1 MASSARA
8 STGRP
13 SAASSAPA
21 SLAAGV
27 AGSKPESTGFSASG
41 RRRCSRQ
48 WRSKAQASQVL
59 PMSVPVPVINC
70 ALIFPPPRILAGAP
84 ASLDMSDWLTRGL
97 DHIWLPYTQMQ
108 TAPAPLPVVA
118 AQGARIRLADGR
130 ELIDGISSWWTACH
144 GYRHPH
150 IRPRSRRNSPP
161 CPMSCSPAWCMNRR
175 LRLAARLA
183 ALLPGDLERV
193 FFTESGSVAVEVALK
208 MAIQY
213 WRNKGQPEKQRI
225 VYFRHGYHGDTF
237 ATMALCDPEEG
248 MHALFAGSMP
258 DQIMA
263 ELPADETMRRAFDL
277 LLDTHRERLA
287 AVIVEPLV
295 QGAGGMKM
303 HDAATLAF
311 IAEAC
316 RRHGVLLIAD
326 EIMTGFGR
334 TGRMF
339 ACEEANVVPDILCLS
354 KALTGG
360 TLPLAAT
367 VARRHVFAAFP
378 VRRPGRRADARPD
391 LHGQRPGLR
400 RGECLAR
407 PLRARAA
414 PGTGGGDRG
423 AVARRTRTLP
433 RHSRRRR
440 RARQG
445 RHRRRGA
452 QRYDRPRRPAP
463 ALCPELGVWLR
474 PFGRVLYLMPPFIV
488 TPAELATLTAAVHSV
503 LAERAEPSD
512 GVAGHPAA
520 QRSSPRSMPAHRRRR
535 LRRSPGRTAYCATRA
550 AARWSTLRPT
560 TTWASPSIR
569 W

>member
-1 MASSARA
+1 
-8 STGRP
+8 
-13 SAASSAPA
+13 
-21 SLAAGV
+21 
-27 AGSKPESTGFSASG
+27 
-41 RRRCSRQ
+41 
-48 WRSKAQASQVL
+48 
-59 PMSVPVPVINC
+59 
-70 ALIFPPPRILAGAP
+70 
-84 ASLDMSDWLTRGL
+84 MSDWLTRGL

-144 GYRHPH
+144 GYGHPH
-150 IRPRSRRNSPP
+150 IRAAVLQQLATLPHV
-161 CPMSCSPAWCMNRR
+161 MFAGLVHEPA
-175 LRLAARLA
+175 LRLAQRLA

-213 WRNKGQPEKQRI
+213 WRNTGKPEKQHI

-263 ELPADETMRRAFDL
+263 ELPGDETMRRAFDL
-277 LLDTHRERLA
+277 LLEIHGERVA

-311 IAEAC
+311 IAAAC
-316 RRHGVLLIAD
+316 ERHGVLLIAD

-339 ACEEANVVPDILCLS
+339 ACEEAGVIPDIACLS

-367 VARRHVFAAFP
+367 VARRHVFEAFLSADPAAALMHGPTYMANALACAAANASLDLFEREP
-378 VRRPGRRADARPD
+378 RLEQAAGIATQLHEQLAPCREIPGVSDVRVKGAIGAVELSGPID
-391 LHGQRPGLR
+391 LH
-400 RGECLAR
+400 AM
-407 PLRARAA
+407 
-414 PGTGGGDRG
+414 
-423 AVARRTRTLP
+423 
-433 RHSRRRR
+433 RRR
-440 RARQG
+440 
-445 RHRRRGA
+445 
-452 QRYDRPRRPAP
+452 
-463 ALCPELGVWLR
+463 CVELGVWLR

-488 TPAELATLTAAVHSV
+488 TPDELATLTAAVRTV
-503 LAERAEPSD
+503 IAER
-512 GVAGHPAA
+512 G
-520 QRSSPRSMPAHRRRR
+520 
-535 LRRSPGRTAYCATRA
+535 AT
-550 AARWSTLRPT
+550 L
-560 TTWASPSIR
+560 
-569 W
+569 